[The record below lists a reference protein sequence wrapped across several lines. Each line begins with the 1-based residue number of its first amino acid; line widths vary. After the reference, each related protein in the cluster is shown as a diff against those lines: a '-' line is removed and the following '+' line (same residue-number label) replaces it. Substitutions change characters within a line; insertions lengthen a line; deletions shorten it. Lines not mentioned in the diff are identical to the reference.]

1 VSTTII
7 IEEAEDRAVIASS
20 PDLAQGLLIQAARL
34 RRLARA
40 SLDAVIH
47 DELVEL
53 AAKCDAAAAAIIAH
67 WQGHRDGLISRLY
80 DAAAIAHTLAPRSSA

>member
-1 VSTTII
+1 VGTTII
-7 IEEAEDRAVIASS
+7 IEETEDRRVIASS
-20 PDLAQGLLIQAARL
+20 PDLAQDLLIQSARL

-53 AAKCDAAAAAIIAH
+53 AAKCEAAAAAIIGH
-67 WQGHRDGLISRLY
+67 WQGHRDGLISQLY
-80 DAAAIAHTLAPRSSA
+80 DATAIRVG